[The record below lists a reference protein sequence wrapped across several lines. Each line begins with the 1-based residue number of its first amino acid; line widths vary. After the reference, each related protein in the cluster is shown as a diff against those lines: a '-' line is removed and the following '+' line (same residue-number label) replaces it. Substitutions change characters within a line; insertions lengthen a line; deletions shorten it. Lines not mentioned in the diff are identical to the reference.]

1 MIGMVA
7 MVPRREEEDEEEEV
21 HIVVDAGFHP
31 ALRSRLLAFST
42 RKRVLLLYVRLCIYL
57 RCDFLLSSFS
67 FSFFSPSSPGAQ
79 RPHFYREAI
88 LVFISFAVV

>member
-21 HIVVDAGFHP
+21 HIVVDADFHP

-42 RKRVLLLYVRLCIYL
+42 QKRVLLLYVRLRI
-57 RCDFLLSSFS
+57 
-67 FSFFSPSSPGAQ
+67 
-79 RPHFYREAI
+79 
-88 LVFISFAVV
+88 